1 MHINGKMIV
10 LAREIRGMTQ
20 QYLASR
26 LSISLYALSRVERGV
41 LEAVS
46 DQQVLTIASVL
57 EFPVEFFRQDGAEFL
72 PATSPC
78 CSTGRTAL
86 DEADQKRVAAY

>member
-26 LSISLYALSRVERGV
+26 LSTTLYTLSRVERGV

-46 DQQVLTIASVL
+46 DQQVLTIAKVL
-57 EFPVEFFRQDGAEFL
+57 EFPVEFLF
-72 PATSPC
+72 
-78 CSTGRTAL
+78 
-86 DEADQKRVAAY
+86 